1 MKNTLHFICLLV
13 LTIISLSGCTREEI
27 IIPEPPVVLTT
38 NGAYILSEGG
48 VNPGSSKLS
57 FYSIT
62 KDSFYTNIFSSG
74 ILGLFPSGLIF
85 KSNNL
90 FLTEQGNFGSAGK
103 IYKLDTNGSM
113 LLSQVV
119 GTNPYSL
126 AAANNKIYISN
137 GPAGNVSVVDMNSLS
152 FVRNIRVGVYPQEIM
167 AIGNKIFV
175 CNTSLFGGAQDST
188 VSVIDATTDN
198 VVKTIIVQKDPSSLA
213 ITNDNKLLVGCPG
226 QFGYVY
232 LIDPGSYNKLDSFLS
247 IDGFGKDIAV
257 DSESDD
263 IFFISNS
270 NNITKIN
277 LVSRVSSILLAN
289 PSPASVLFYGY
300 NYESVNKKHYVCDAK
315 NFAVA
320 GSLNIYN
327 EIGALEKIYTT
338 GIAPRRIVFK
348 ID

>member
-119 GTNPYSL
+119 GTNPYS
-126 AAANNKIYISN
+126 
-137 GPAGNVSVVDMNSLS
+137 
-152 FVRNIRVGVYPQEIM
+152 
-167 AIGNKIFV
+167 
-175 CNTSLFGGAQDST
+175 
-188 VSVIDATTDN
+188 
-198 VVKTIIVQKDPSSLA
+198 
-213 ITNDNKLLVGCPG
+213 
-226 QFGYVY
+226 
-232 LIDPGSYNKLDSFLS
+232 
-247 IDGFGKDIAV
+247 
-257 DSESDD
+257 
-263 IFFISNS
+263 
-270 NNITKIN
+270 
-277 LVSRVSSILLAN
+277 
-289 PSPASVLFYGY
+289 
-300 NYESVNKKHYVCDAK
+300 
-315 NFAVA
+315 
-320 GSLNIYN
+320 
-327 EIGALEKIYTT
+327 
-338 GIAPRRIVFK
+338 
-348 ID
+348 